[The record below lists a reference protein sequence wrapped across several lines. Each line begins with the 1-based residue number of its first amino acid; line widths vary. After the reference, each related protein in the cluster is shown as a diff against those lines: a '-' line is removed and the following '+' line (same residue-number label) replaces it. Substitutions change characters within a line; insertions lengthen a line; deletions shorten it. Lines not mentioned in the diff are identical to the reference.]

1 MTPSQEV
8 RGAVLRPRGDGAQE
22 GSASP
27 DQLVLG
33 GLQSREWWLLSDQF
47 QSALQP
53 LGDAELVLSR
63 CASPSQSLG
72 CHSLAFGKEFQDAG
86 LQSSSFFNS
95 FEESDI
101 QNHLISGLNIVE
113 WTDIEEA

>member
-1 MTPSQEV
+1 MRS
-8 RGAVLRPRGDGAQE
+8 RGDGAQE
-22 GSASP
+22 VSASP

-33 GLQSREWWLLSDQF
+33 GLQSREWWLLLSDQF

-53 LGDAELVLSR
+53 LGDAEPVLSR

-101 QNHLISGLNIVE
+101 QNHLISGLNIVQR
-113 WTDIEEA
+113 TDIEEA